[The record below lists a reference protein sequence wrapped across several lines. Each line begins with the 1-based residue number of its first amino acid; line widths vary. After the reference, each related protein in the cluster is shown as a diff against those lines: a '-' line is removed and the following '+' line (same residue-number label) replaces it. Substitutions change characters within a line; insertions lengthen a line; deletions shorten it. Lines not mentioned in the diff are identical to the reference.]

1 MVLAGR
7 RPVLVEGIELAA
19 VCVCVTLATRV
30 GTMEGPSGGDGAA
43 MVPRSGSGGGNSSS
57 GGKQK
62 QPRQILK
69 EEEYQQTLSRIVQR
83 DYFPA
88 VPSLHRDLAVLKKR
102 AVGDVAGAVAVR
114 RAYRRVAE
122 EEEKS
127 TEAEREEDERAQTMS
142 GGTRKR
148 PRPLE
153 RESVTGFHD
162 RATSED
168 NEEFHRVTR
177 KEESERVDRMRAL
190 HGAKL
195 GEGAMLQLQNGTAAR
210 RNTGDGDTSATRTRN
225 KVLGAD
231 TPLLPAS
238 EQFDAPVTRVV
249 DATAKSADT
258 NPLFFVP
265 GHHSVE
271 AGCERADT
279 STEKRRACNVP
290 LLEGDKGNSSSSL
303 MLPPPPRKKGNDGST
318 GTAHTRT
325 GNPKMDLVEYIAK
338 PRSDVN
344 DVGRR
349 AVPTINATMTRFP
362 HQGESRLPPASSR
375 KDGHVSRVM
384 VNSSNHSTASSDT
397 DTTDLDATPM
407 SLAGERA
414 ARADALARERES
426 YVAMT
431 PVILPGGDRGQGSE
445 SPITTWGAVAGTPL
459 VLPGSQVEATG
470 SLPTA
475 GPINDDDE
483 SIHSNHDRVKPFALP
498 TEDGVEAA
506 ARIAEIRIAARTKA
520 YRDAQSS
527 IIKRGEKS
535 SRKVGG
541 SSTVRSATSSMH
553 SRSESLTPAARA
565 LLARG
570 TPKSLLTSLSSATSS
585 GKVSARSSSAL
596 GSALRSSYTPMS
608 SSRSSRSRSS
618 SKRRKVAAAT
628 PRISAGKTH
637 KSENA
642 NHGDAEE
649 KKSAGGI
656 TDGLLRM

>member
-1 MVLAGR
+1 
-7 RPVLVEGIELAA
+7 
-19 VCVCVTLATRV
+19 
-30 GTMEGPSGGDGAA
+30 MEGPSGGDGA

-83 DYFPA
+83 DYYPA
-88 VPSLHRDLAVLKKR
+88 VPSLHRDLAVLEKR

-122 EEEKS
+122 EEEKA

-190 HGAKL
+190 YGAKL

-265 GHHSVE
+265 GHYSVE
-271 AGCERADT
+271 AGCKKADT
-279 STEKRRACNVP
+279 SAEKRRACNVP

-303 MLPPPPRKKGNDGST
+303 MLPPPPRKKGNGGST
-318 GTAHTRT
+318 PYI
-325 GNPKMDLVEYIAK
+325 GNPKMDLVEYIPK

-344 DVGRR
+344 DVGIR
-349 AVPTINATMTRFP
+349 AVPTINAAMTRFP
-362 HQGESRLPPASSR
+362 HQGESRLPPASGR
-375 KDGHVSRVM
+375 KNGHTNSAM
-384 VNSSNHSTASSDT
+384 VKPSNHSTASSDT

-459 VLPGSQVEATG
+459 VLPGSQVKATG

-483 SIHSNHDRVKPFALP
+483 SIQSNHDRVKAFALP
-498 TEDGVEAA
+498 AEDSIEAA
-506 ARIAEIRIAARTKA
+506 ARTAETRIAARTKA

-527 IIKRGEKS
+527 IIKGEKS

-541 SSTVRSATSSMH
+541 GSTVRSATSSMH
-553 SRSESLTPAARA
+553 SRAESLTPAARA

-570 TPKSLLTSLSSATSS
+570 SP
-585 GKVSARSSSAL
+585 
-596 GSALRSSYTPMS
+596 
-608 SSRSSRSRSS
+608 
-618 SKRRKVAAAT
+618 
-628 PRISAGKTH
+628 
-637 KSENA
+637 
-642 NHGDAEE
+642 
-649 KKSAGGI
+649 
-656 TDGLLRM
+656 